1 MKENEMAISSE
12 KLHFT
17 DMWLGTKTVFILKT
31 KFLSATDKKIFLK
44 RRKVFDPK
52 VCGSNK

>member
-12 KLHFT
+12 KLHYT
-17 DMWLGTKTVFILKT
+17 DMWLGTKTGFILKT
-31 KFLSATDKKIFLK
+31 IFLSATDKTIVLE